1 MGQTCLHRFDLII
14 GYHSIITYI
23 SQSDIVLL
31 EHDIRTTICNL
42 YVTEF
47 DTKRLPREI
56 FKTGIWG
63 IYLRNEYEYL
73 ITSAS

>member
-31 EHDIRTTICNL
+31 EHDIRTTICNR

-47 DTKRLPREI
+47 DTKRLLGKFSRRE
-56 FKTGIWG
+56 FRAY
-63 IYLRNEYEYL
+63 IYAMNMN
-73 ITSAS
+73 I